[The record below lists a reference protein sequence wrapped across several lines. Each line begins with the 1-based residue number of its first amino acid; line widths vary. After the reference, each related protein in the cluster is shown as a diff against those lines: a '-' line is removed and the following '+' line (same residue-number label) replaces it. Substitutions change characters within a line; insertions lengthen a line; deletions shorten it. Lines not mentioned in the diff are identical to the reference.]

1 MVLSVLLICPAFFFS
16 KNMFA
21 GSFTFGSS
29 LKIAMYNVS
38 ADVQL
43 LASFPVHTC
52 CLPVCVLAEKLLNMS
67 SITLLG
73 YLGKVYSTT
82 VICSL
87 ADGLAC

>member
-1 MVLSVLLICPAFFFS
+1 
-16 KNMFA
+16 
-21 GSFTFGSS
+21 
-29 LKIAMYNVS
+29 
-38 ADVQL
+38 
-43 LASFPVHTC
+43 
-52 CLPVCVLAEKLLNMS
+52 LPVCVLAEKLLNMS